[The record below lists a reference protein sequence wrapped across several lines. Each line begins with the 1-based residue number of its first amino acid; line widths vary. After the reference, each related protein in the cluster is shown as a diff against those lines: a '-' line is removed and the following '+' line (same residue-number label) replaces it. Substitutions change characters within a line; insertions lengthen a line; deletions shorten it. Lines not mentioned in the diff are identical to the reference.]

1 MDETMKKQF
10 TVNGFTFGSADDV
23 ELAETE
29 LSTVKYID
37 KKIENR
43 SADTILS
50 VYQGVIER
58 KMLRTPIGYSYL
70 HDLQKRMIKGGI
82 PKENI
87 QGIPMFQVFSESKF
101 TEEPRERTTYVQKK
115 KKKDELRSKNRMLV
129 IVNLILVA
137 IIIALFV
144 ITLNASNPNILNYRK
159 AITNEY
165 SSWEQELTEREKAVR
180 EKERELNI
188 EVDYGLD

>member
-1 MDETMKKQF
+1 MKKQF

-70 HDLQKRMIKGGI
+70 HDLQKRMIRGGI

-101 TEEPRERTTYVQKK
+101 TDEPRERTTYVQKK